1 MIPTSKLP
9 AKLPMGQ
16 LDIFIKREKKHN
28 IIHPLFFHFAK
39 CQTPCDR
46 SGKLLSWSLLC
57 LLDGGAGLRRDGR
70 VCGNQDTMG
79 VSLVKDF
86 KTP

>member
-39 CQTPCDR
+39 CQTPCDPFNFYGC
-46 SGKLLSWSLLC
+46 SKQILS
-57 LLDGGAGLRRDGR
+57 RDGANTQR
-70 VCGNQDTMG
+70 GKYRSKCA
-79 VSLVKDF
+79 
-86 KTP
+86 